1 MTSEATDATAVD
13 VDATHETLED
23 FTLRFA
29 PRSYRRWSTGV
40 VAISALGGIAYLADF
55 AIGANIGISYGTTN
69 ALWGIGVFAVVIFL
83 TGFPLAYYAARYNL
97 DLDLITR
104 GSGFGYYGS
113 VVTNVIFATFTF
125 IFFALEGSIMAQG
138 LNLGLHIPLWLGY
151 LTSTLIIFPLVIYGM
166 KVLSTLQVWTTPLW
180 LVLMVLPFAYLLI
193 SHPSSLN
200 SFFAYKG
207 SDPSGAGQ
215 TGFGSIMAQGLK
227 LGLGLPLWLGYAAST
242 LIIFPLVI
250 YGMKVL
256 STLQVWTTPL
266 WLVLMVLPFG
276 YLLISHPESIQDFFA
291 YQGANGVKGFDMGS
305 TLLAAGVCLSL
316 IAQIAEQNDYLR
328 FMPPKT
334 PENKRSWW
342 TWLILAGPG
351 WVFFGAIKQ
360 IIGLFLAV
368 YLIGHVADSAGVAN
382 QPVHQF
388 LEIYDN
394 FLPKWLA
401 LTLAVILVVISQIK
415 INVTNAYSGSLA
427 WTNSYTRI
435 TNHYPGRIV
444 FLGVNLLIALVL
456 MEANMFDFLN
466 TILGF
471 YANCGMAWIVVV
483 ASDIAINKFV
493 LKLSPMKPEFRR
505 GMLYAFN
512 PVGFG
517 SMLIAAGLS
526 VIAFFGGL
534 GEALRPYSPL
544 VAIVLGLVLPPIFA
558 VATKGKYYLRRTDD
572 GIDLPMY
579 DEYGNPSDE
588 HLLCQKCHHEY
599 ERPDMLASAQG
610 GYICSLCLATDKT
623 GEHVL
628 PAQ

>member
-1 MTSEATDATAVD
+1 MTQDLSQEPLSPAAVPD
-13 VDATHETLED
+13 VDQDRLTATRETLED
-23 FTLRFA
+23 YTLRFA
-29 PRSYRRWSTGV
+29 PRSYRKWSTRV
-40 VAISALGGIAYLADF
+40 VGISALGGIAYLADF

-69 ALWGIGVFAVVIFL
+69 ALAGIAIFAVVILL
-83 TGFPLAYYAARYNL
+83 TGFPVAYYSARYNI
-97 DLDLITR
+97 DLDLVTR

-138 LNLGLHIPLWLGY
+138 LKLGLGLPLWLGY
-151 LTSTLIIFPLVIYGM
+151 AVSTLIIFPLVIYGM

-180 LVLMVLPFAYLLI
+180 LILMVAPF
-193 SHPSSLN
+193 
-200 SFFAYKG
+200 
-207 SDPSGAGQ
+207 
-215 TGFGSIMAQGLK
+215 
-227 LGLGLPLWLGYAAST
+227 
-242 LIIFPLVI
+242 V
-250 YGMKVL
+250 
-256 STLQVWTTPL
+256 
-266 WLVLMVLPFG
+266 
-276 YLLISHPESIQDFFA
+276 YLLISHPESVGQFFA
-291 YQGANGVKGFDMGS
+291 YQGKDHIQGFDMGS

-342 TWLILAGPG
+342 TWMFLAGPG

-360 IIGLFLAV
+360 VVGLFLAV
-368 YLIGHVADSAGVAN
+368 YLIANVADSAGIAN

-388 LEIYDN
+388 LSIYEN
-394 FLPKWLA
+394 FLPGWLA
-401 LTLAVILVVISQIK
+401 MTLAVVLVVISQIK

-427 WTNSYTRI
+427 WTNSYTRV
-435 TNHYPGRIV
+435 TNHYPGRLV
-444 FLGVNLLIALVL
+444 FLGVNLLIALIL
-456 MEANMFDFLN
+456 MEANMFDFLS

-471 YANCGMAWIVVV
+471 YANCGMAWVVVV
-483 ASDIAINKFV
+483 ASDIVFNKYL
-493 LKLSPMKPEFRR
+493 LKLSPKEPEFRR

-526 VIAFFGGL
+526 VVAFFGGL
-534 GEALRPYSPL
+534 GSALTPYSPL
-544 VAIVLGLVLPPIFA
+544 VAIGLGVVLPPIIA
-558 VATKGKYYLRRTDD
+558 IATKGKYYLRRTDD

-579 DEYGNPSDE
+579 DEHGNPSDA

-599 ERPDMLASAQG
+599 ERPDMLASAEG

-628 PAQ
+628 PAQN